1 MKHVS
6 VLLFFQIIEYFFL
19 GKNNQKCRI
28 FSQNSYGKLVVLAV
42 SRVFCQI
49 EKSEICLVELVL
61 DSHRTVRYTDI
72 PKISVLNQYRYID
85 TGYSTIPKFP
95 IYQHFSVYRVKFTNY
110 MAKP

>member
-1 MKHVS
+1 MV
-6 VLLFFQIIEYFFL
+6 FFQIIEYFFL

-61 DSHRTVRYTDI
+61 DSQRHFVHI
-72 PKISVLNQYRYID
+72 PEKLLDVL
-85 TGYSTIPKFP
+85 TI
-95 IYQHFSVYRVKFTNY
+95 
-110 MAKP
+110 